1 MATNSY
7 FRSTYNGVGEQ
18 SLISDLMKESI
29 FIQGYDIFYIP
40 RENVAKDYL
49 FGEDT
54 LSLFRDAIALECYIK
69 DVEGYQGNGHI
80 LAKFGLDVQDDLT
93 IQIHIDRFKDEISSK
108 FNHIT
113 RPRDGDLIYFGLD
126 KHSIFEISFVD
137 NKIPFFQ
144 AGTLYL
150 YELSLKRFVYG
161 AETIT
166 TGVFEIDDIVSSAAT
181 VVIELGLA
189 QSTATEFITGETVY
203 QSSTGLFSDSRAS
216 GKLLLQID
224 STITLSNVK
233 GEFEPNIKLY
243 GKDSNVIYTFPIKS
257 DETFDDT
264 SSNKVSD
271 NINVRKEG
279 NSVINFSEK
288 NPFLDNG
295 YD

>member
-1 MATNSY
+1 MINPY
-7 FRSTYNGVGEQ
+7 FRSTYNGLGEQ
-18 SLISDLMKESI
+18 SLISDLMKETI
-29 FIQGYDIFYIP
+29 FIQGYNIFYLP

-54 LSLFRDAIALECYIK
+54 ISLFRDAIGLECYIK
-69 DVEGYQGNGHI
+69 NVEGYTGDGHI

-93 IQIHIDRFKDEISSK
+93 IQIHQDRFKDEVSER
-108 FNHIT
+108 FNNII
-113 RPRDGDLIYFGLD
+113 RPREGDLIYFVLD

-150 YELSLKRFVYG
+150 FELNLKRFVYG
-161 AETIT
+161 AEKIT
-166 TGVFEIDDIVSSAAT
+166 TGINEIDDILSAGST
-181 VVIELGLA
+181 VEIELGVPL
-189 QSTATEFITGETVY
+189 SVATEFKNGEVVY
-203 QSSTGLFSDSRAS
+203 QSNTGLLSDSNAS
-216 GKLLLQID
+216 GLLYLQVD

-233 GEFEPNIKLY
+233 GEFEPNINLY
-243 GKDSNVIYTFPIKS
+243 GKDSGVIYSFPIKS

-264 SSNKVSD
+264 SSNKLSD

-279 NSVINFSEK
+279 NTVINFSEK
-288 NPFLDNG
+288 NPFADSG

>member
-1 MATNSY
+1 MSTNPY
-7 FRSTYNGVGEQ
+7 FRSSYDGAGEQ

-29 FIQGYDIFYIP
+29 FIQGYNIFYLP

-93 IQIHIDRFKDEISSK
+93 IQIHIDRFKAEVSSK

-126 KHSIFEISFVD
+126 NHSIFEISFVD

-150 YELSLKRFVYG
+150 FELSLKRFVYG
-161 AETIT
+161 AETIS
-166 TGVFEIDDIVSSAAT
+166 TGIFDIDDIVSSGST
-181 VVIELGLA
+181 VVIELGLV
-189 QSTATEFITGETVY
+189 QSIPTAFISGEVVY
-203 QSSTGLFSDSRAS
+203 QSSTGLLSNSTAS
-216 GKLLLQID
+216 GKLLSQVGN
-224 STITLSNVK
+224 TITLSNVK
-233 GEFEPNIKLY
+233 GEFVPNIKLY
-243 GKDSNVIYTFPIKS
+243 GKDSGVIYTFPIKS

-264 SSNKVSD
+264 FNNKVSD

-279 NSVINFSEK
+279 NTVVDFSEK